1 MLSLLAAAKSNA
13 FQSTTAAAA
22 AAAGARRIATNTAF
36 LLPNKSAV
44 PAAVRVH
51 HQVRG
56 GSISTSSIAAAKAAN
71 AEVSASLEDMSPSY
85 KELTTK
91 LKIVTQLRRA
101 SAVLDYDRM
110 VLMPSSDDAAAAR
123 GAQQSAL
130 AAVIHEKATD
140 SSIPKLIAEA
150 EADIAN
156 ATTNANVNA
165 VNAGS
170 QFKDELRVLELTK
183 QSFQK
188 NARIPVDLEAK
199 RAALA
204 SSAYG
209 AWVKARTASDF
220 SIFAPVLKD
229 CFDTAKEVAVCHR
242 GDDTSIPLY
251 TQMLDEFEM
260 GMQADRIDAIFAEIQ
275 EALVPLIAKVLK
287 AQTAPSTDALR
298 GTFDIDQQKK
308 INEDIVTTMGFDMEH
323 GRADVSIHPFTMS
336 FGPSDVRITSR
347 YSTDEWYQG
356 MAAGIHEAGH
366 AMYEQNVKDS
376 CMDIDSYL
384 SMGAHESQSLFWER
398 HIGMSKE
405 FCTWI
410 FDKLPSSTRELYSP
424 EDIYGAI
431 SAVSQTEIR
440 VEADELTYPLHVI
453 LRYNIERDVV
463 EGKMEVDDIPQKWN
477 ELMKSMLD
485 VEITDDA
492 KGCLQVSH
500 LVSLFVCLFEFA
512 CFVT

>member
-1 MLSLLAAAKSNA
+1 MHVSKLSLSMLSLAAAKSNA
-13 FQSTTAAAA
+13 FQST
-22 AAAGARRIATNTAF
+22 AGGTRIATNTF
-36 LLPNKSAV
+36 LV
-44 PAAVRVH
+44 PVH
-51 HQVRG
+51 HVRG
-56 GSISTSSIAAAKAAN
+56 GATSAISASSIAATSNTATTVEDA
-71 AEVSASLEDMSPSY
+71 ASLEDISPSY
-85 KELTTK
+85 KELTSK
-91 LKIVTQLRRA
+91 LKTVTQLRRA

-140 SSIPKLIAEA
+140 LSIPKLIAEA

-156 ATTNANVNA
+156 ASTETANA
-165 VNAGS
+165 VS
-170 QFKDELRVLELTK
+170 KFKDELRVLELTK
-183 QSFQK
+183 QSFLK
-188 NARIPVDLEAK
+188 NARIPADLEAK

-209 AWVKARTASDF
+209 TWVKARKASDF

-229 CFDTAKEVAVCHR
+229 CFDTAKEVARCHR
-242 GDDTSIPLY
+242 GDDKSIPLY

-260 GMQADRIDAIFAEIQ
+260 GMQAERIDAIFAEIQ

-287 AQTAPSTDALR
+287 AQEAGIAPSTDALR
-298 GTFDIDQQKK
+298 GAFDIEQQKK
-308 INEDIVTTMGFDMEH
+308 MNEDIVTTMGFDMEH

-347 YSTDEWYQG
+347 YSTEEWYQG
-356 MAAGIHEAGH
+356 MAASIHECGH
-366 AMYEQNVKDS
+366 GMYEQNVIDS
-376 CMDIDSYL
+376 CLDIDSYL

-405 FCTWI
+405 FCTWM
-410 FDKLPSSTRELYSP
+410 FDKLPGSIRESHSP
-424 EDIYGAI
+424 EDVYGAI

-500 LVSLFVCLFEFA
+500 FCLSLPF
-512 CFVT
+512 FVT